1 MITETIHVRVK
12 SDIKA
17 RAMSNAE
24 EIGIPLSSII
34 NAFLVKFANS
44 GSIEFSV
51 PKTPNAETM
60 EAIRELE
67 EGKGTF
73 SSSLSEMYKDMGITR

>member
-24 EIGIPLSSII
+24 EIGIPLSAII

-51 PKTPNAETM
+51 PKAPNAETM

-67 EGKGTF
+67 EGKGTY
-73 SSSLSEMYKDMGITR
+73 SANLSAMYKDMGISR